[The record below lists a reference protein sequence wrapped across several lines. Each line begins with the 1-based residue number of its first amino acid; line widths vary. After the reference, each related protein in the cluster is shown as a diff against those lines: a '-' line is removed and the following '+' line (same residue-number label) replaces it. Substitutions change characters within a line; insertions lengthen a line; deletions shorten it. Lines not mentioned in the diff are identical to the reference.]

1 MIFDSFKNKFQLR
14 FKNREIAASILEGAL
29 EDSLKKIKI
38 VDKKEYN
45 LIVMGIP
52 RGGVVVADIVA
63 SKLKSSSYSQAE
75 FDIIIPRKIAAP
87 GNQEIAI
94 GAIIGQEDDN
104 GNGNDS
110 DKKATTTTTY
120 LNDELI
126 KELEMSQEYIEK
138 EKTRQLKEIKRR
150 QSLYRHNL
158 KKEYYIEDKVVIL
171 VDDGAATGATLIAAA
186 RWIKKNKEKP
196 KKLIIAIPVASKDIV
211 VKLKKECDVV
221 VTGTTVSS
229 TYTFKSVGQFYQE
242 FKPVEDDKVIEI
254 CKRNKL
260 VVTD

>member
-38 VDKKEYN
+38 VDKKEDN
-45 LIVMGIP
+45 LKVMGIP

-63 SKLKSSSYSQAE
+63 SKLKSSSYSHIE
-75 FDIIIPRKIAAP
+75 FDIIIPRKLAAP

-94 GAIIGQEDDN
+94 GAIMEQEEDDDDD
-104 GNGNDS
+104 GT
-110 DKKATTTTTY
+110 KTTTATY
-120 LNDELI
+120 LNDKLI
-126 KELEMSQEYIEK
+126 KELEVSQEYIEK
-138 EKTRQLKEIKRR
+138 EKTRQTREIKRR

-158 KKEYYIEDKVVIL
+158 KKGYYIEDKVIIL

-196 KKLIIAIPVASKDIV
+196 RKLIIAIPVASKDIV
-211 VKLKKECDVV
+211 EKLKKECDMV

-229 TYTFKSVGQFYQE
+229 TSTFKSVGQFYQE